1 MYRVLIADDERII
14 RDGISKMIDWAS
26 LGLELAGTAE
36 DGRAARESVEKL
48 HAEIVITDIRMPEM
62 DGLELIQA
70 LQASRP
76 ETMFIILSGH
86 GEFEYANQAMKYG
99 VKHYILKPC
108 DESEIEEAL
117 KAVVE
122 ELDHRGKAAELAR
135 QMQDNWEKVLPQVKE
150 QFLKE
155 CVSTGKYN
163 RADYEHYGRIL
174 QIADEPYQLLLFRPE
189 SNCTLLER
197 FALKNIAVEL
207 IGENRVRVG
216 TIYEGD
222 VLLLI
227 SSMELHKLESLFDR
241 LKAVYHAYYRKKF
254 SIAVSG
260 EGDFDRLPHLYREV
274 IECMQYAFYL
284 GEDQVITKEDVR
296 FEGGDS
302 MHRWQKEFVQITV
315 AIKTGNRDE
324 AARLLADF
332 FDWMTRHRVQI
343 ELAKNY
349 CMELFL
355 HMVRQSSEEELRRY
369 SSGAEQITGM
379 ETLQQIQQYITSIAT
394 DIAEKNYE
402 QNVKRYSQVVD
413 SILQCVEEHLG
424 NQELSLR
431 WIAKEVL
438 FMNEDYLGRLFLRET
453 SERFSQYLLRRRIE
467 KAKLLLEDKMGYKIF
482 EISEMTG
489 FGDNTPYFSIVFKKH
504 TGFSP
509 SEYKNMFT

>member
-14 RDGISKMIDWAS
+14 RDGISKMIDWTS

-36 DGRAARESVEKL
+36 DGRAACELIGKL
-48 HAEIVITDIRMPEM
+48 RTEIVITDIRMPEM
-62 DGLELIQA
+62 DGLELIQTV
-70 LQASRP
+70 QASRP
-76 ETMFIILSGH
+76 ETIFIILSGH

-117 KAVVE
+117 KAVIE
-122 ELDHRGKAAELAR
+122 ELDQRTQAAELVQ
-135 QMQDNWEKVLPQVKE
+135 QMHANWEKVLPQVKE

-174 QIADEPYQLLLFRPE
+174 QIEGGPYQLLLFRPE

-197 FALKNIAVEL
+197 FALKNIAEEL
-207 IGENRVRVG
+207 IGEEQVRVG
-216 TIYEGD
+216 TICEGD

-227 SSMELHKLESLFDR
+227 SSMELQKLESIFDQLR
-241 LKAVYHAYYRKKF
+241 AVYHSYYHRKF

-260 EGDFDRLPHLYREV
+260 EGGFERLPQLYREA

-284 GEDQVITKEDVR
+284 GDDQVITKEDVR
-296 FEGGDS
+296 FEGSDS
-302 MHRWQKEFVQITV
+302 MHPWQKEFVRISV
-315 AIKTGNRDE
+315 AIKTGNREE
-324 AARLLADF
+324 AAELISCF
-332 FDWMTRHRVQI
+332 FDWMTQHRVQI
-343 ELAKNY
+343 ELAVNY

-355 HMVRQSSEEELRRY
+355 HVIRQSGEQELRFY
-369 SSGAEQITGM
+369 SAGAEQIAHM
-379 ETLQQIQQYITSIAT
+379 ETLQQIQQYITKVAME
-394 DIAEKNYE
+394 IAEKNYE
-402 QNVKRYSQVVD
+402 HHVKRYSQVVD

-438 FMNEDYLGRLFLRET
+438 FMNEDHLGRLFQRET

-467 KAKLLLEDKMGYKIF
+467 KAKSLLEDKQGYKIF

-489 FGDNTPYFSIVFKKH
+489 FGDNNQYFSIVFKKQ

-509 SEYKNMFT
+509 SEYKSMFT

>member
-14 RDGISKMIDWAS
+14 RDGISQMINWAA

-36 DGRAARESVEKL
+36 DGRAARELIEKL
-48 HAEIVITDIRMPEM
+48 RTEIVVTDIRMPEM
-62 DGLELIQA
+62 DGLELIQTI
-70 LQASRP
+70 QASRP
-76 ETMFIILSGH
+76 ETIFIILSGH

-117 KAVVE
+117 KAVIE
-122 ELDHRGKAAELAR
+122 ELDHRAKADELAR
-135 QMQDNWEKVLPQVKE
+135 QMRDNWEKVLPQVKE

-189 SNCTLLER
+189 SDCTLLER
-197 FALKNIAVEL
+197 FALKNIAEEL
-207 IGENRVRVG
+207 IGEDRVRVG

-227 SSMELHKLESLFDR
+227 SAMELQQLEGIFDQ
-241 LKAVYHAYYRKKF
+241 LKAVYHSYYRKKF

-260 EGDFDRLPHLYREV
+260 EGGFDRLPQLYREA

-284 GEDQVITKEDVR
+284 GEERIITKEDVR
-296 FEGGDS
+296 FEGGDGL
-302 MHRWQKEFVQITV
+302 HPWQKEFAQISI
-315 AIKTGNRDE
+315 AIKTGNREE
-324 AARLLADF
+324 AARLIADF
-332 FDWMTRHRVQI
+332 FDWITRRRLQI
-343 ELAKNY
+343 ELAVNY

-355 HMVRQSSEEELRRY
+355 HMIRQSSEEELRLY
-369 SSGAEQITGM
+369 SSGAEQIAGM
-379 ETLQQIQQYITSIAT
+379 ETLQQIQQYVTSVAM

-402 QNVKRYSQVVD
+402 HHVKRYSQVVD
-413 SILQCVEEHLG
+413 SILQCVDEHLG

-438 FMNEDYLGRLFLRET
+438 FMNEDYLGRLFQRET

-467 KAKLLLEDKMGYKIF
+467 KAKSLLEDKRGYKIF

-489 FGDNTPYFSIVFKKH
+489 FGDNNQYFSIVFKKQ

-509 SEYKNMFT
+509 SEYKSMFT

>member
-1 MYRVLIADDERII
+1 MYRVLIADDERVI
-14 RDGISKMIDWAS
+14 RDGISKMIDWTS
-26 LGLELAGTAE
+26 LGLELAGTVE
-36 DGRAARESVEKL
+36 DGRAAREQIEKL
-48 HAEIVITDIRMPEM
+48 RTEIVITDIRMPEM

-70 LQASRP
+70 IQASRP
-76 ETMFIILSGH
+76 ETVFIILSGH

-117 KAVVE
+117 KAVIE
-122 ELDHRGKAAELAR
+122 ELDHRAKAAELAQ

-163 RADYEHYGRIL
+163 HADYEHYGRIL
-174 QIADEPYQLLLFRPE
+174 QIADESYQLLLFRPE
-189 SNCTLLER
+189 SDCSLLER
-197 FALKNIAVEL
+197 FALKNIAEEL
-207 IGENRVRVG
+207 IGEDRVRVG
-216 TIYEGD
+216 TIYEGG

-227 SSMELHKLESLFDR
+227 SSTELQKLESLFDQ

-260 EGDFDRLPHLYREV
+260 EGGFERLPQLYRETV
-274 IECMQYAFYL
+274 ECMQYAFYL
-284 GEDQVITKEDVR
+284 GEEQVITKEDVR
-296 FEGGDS
+296 FESSEG
-302 MHRWQKEFVQITV
+302 MQLWQKEFARISV

-324 AARLLADF
+324 AARLMADF
-332 FDWMTRHRVQI
+332 FDWITQHRVQI
-343 ELAKNY
+343 ELATNY

-355 HMVRQSSEEELRRY
+355 HMIRQSSEEELRLY
-369 SSGAEQITGM
+369 SSGAERIAGM
-379 ETLQQIQQYITSIAT
+379 ETLQQIQQYITSVAM
-394 DIAEKNYE
+394 DIAGKNYE
-402 QNVKRYSQVVD
+402 HNVKRYSQVVD
-413 SILQCVEEHLG
+413 SILQCVEERLG

-431 WIAKEVL
+431 WIAKEAL
-438 FMNEDYLGRLFLRET
+438 FMNEDYLGRLFQRET

-467 KAKLLLEDKMGYKIF
+467 KAKSLLEDKMGYKIF

-489 FGDNTPYFSIVFKKH
+489 FGDNTPYFSMVFKKQ